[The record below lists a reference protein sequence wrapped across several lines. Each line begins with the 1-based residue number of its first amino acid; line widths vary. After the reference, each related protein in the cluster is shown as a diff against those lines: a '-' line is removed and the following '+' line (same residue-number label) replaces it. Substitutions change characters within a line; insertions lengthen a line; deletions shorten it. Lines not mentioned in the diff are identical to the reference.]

1 MCQYVGGKMAS
12 SLNKYDNLALEASA
26 GTGKTFQLA
35 MRVAGML
42 LTGAA
47 PRDILCLTFTK
58 KATAEMKERI
68 IKFINGFAEGTA
80 DKSEYEFI
88 TPLMQKYA
96 EKLNVPFNDN
106 FIKEKAVTARDNL
119 FSHFSELN
127 IKTID
132 AFNNTI
138 LRIFPFEAGFRPDFD
153 VQSDEETA
161 QIKRTAFYQL
171 ISEVLI
177 DNKWKQ
183 ILDNIYPVLGVQ
195 TVALISTLQ
204 KYAEYVAD
212 NILKLEN
219 AVKNAPDLDSII
231 DMISKAVTLQKEIP
245 ELCQKF
251 KKTFEQDN
259 LGVRQA
265 NAVEKL
271 DYKDIQDISDIPFF
285 KNTLDE
291 TPNFK
296 KYEFTQKQ
304 YTLRDKIFDKLQE
317 YWLLYGDIITSL
329 SLNLGKSLNDKMD
342 ILKKEQNMLTYSDI
356 SNAVYYM
363 LATDNSKIDKDYLY
377 FRLDGKINHLLIDEF
392 QDTSISQW
400 LTLKPLAEEAMAG
413 LGQHDKVGSFF
424 YVGDPKQ
431 NIYRFRGGSSSLF
444 RLLLKEYKNKL
455 SSKTLDTNYR
465 SGKNIVDIVNQLSN
479 DIYKQYGEN
488 FAIFNIDQKA
498 YKENGDGYVEITHK
512 LDKQDK
518 EEDAYYLTYCLDK
531 IKMCIEKGFQYKDI
545 AILTVSNSH
554 GKDIIDYLEDNE
566 IPVQAETSANLT
578 SSPVF
583 NIIMALAEFIETDDD
598 YAFFKFLYTSP
609 KAAQNNI
616 MQDKDLLRSEKNKVK
631 DMLKNIEGLSIF
643 DKLLYLSSKLDLQSR
658 FNSSPDYY
666 VCFDVISKTA
676 ANETNISDFKEAVY
690 KAASGEQALSASQKN
705 AVTVMTIHKSKGLQF
720 NVVLLPNLARDITI
734 NAKNSSL
741 FVADNNVFGDSTLC
755 CVYSKKQ
762 YPYISGTK
770 AEEYMKNENMLTLQD
785 SVNMLYVAMT
795 RAEKALFINAE
806 IPKDMPLK
814 ISHIAGVCFP
824 ENVVKGTLK
833 AEKKAEKEQAKSV
846 TIDCNINKE
855 RKLIETKAFYSK
867 KENVTHD
874 YLSAL
879 AGSCLHA
886 GLFMLEYGR
895 EESILSAEK
904 CMYAKYGSAL
914 DEKTFA
920 DIKKQLLTVYNH
932 KQWQQLFNGRVFKE
946 RRIGENNNL
955 YSVDIYSEMEDKI
968 VIMDYKTG
976 TLNDNILN
984 EYKKQLYKYADI
996 LKKLYNKKTE
1006 CCIFHVDKGIF
1017 TF

>member
-1 MCQYVGGKMAS
+1 MAS

-68 IKFINGFAEGTA
+68 IKFINSFAEGTA

-88 TPLMQKYA
+88 TPLMKKYA
-96 EKLNVPFNDN
+96 EKLNEPFNDE
-106 FIKEKAVTARDNL
+106 FIKEKALKARDNL

-153 VQSDEETA
+153 IQSDEETA
-161 QIKRTAFYQL
+161 KIKRTAFYQL
-171 ISEVLI
+171 ISEVLT
-177 DNKWKQ
+177 DSKWKQ
-183 ILDNIYPVLGVQ
+183 VLDNIYPVLEIQ
-195 TVALISTLQ
+195 TVSLISTLQ
-204 KYAEYVAD
+204 NYAEYVAD

-219 AVKNAPDLDSII
+219 EINNAPKLDDII
-231 DMISKAVTLQKEIP
+231 SMISKALNLQKEIP

-251 KKTFEQDN
+251 KATFEQDK
-259 LGVRQA
+259 LGARQA
-265 NAVEKL
+265 GAVAKL
-271 DYKDIQDISDIPFF
+271 DYKKIKDIIDIPFF
-285 KNTLDE
+285 KNKLDE
-291 TPNFK
+291 YSTFN
-296 KYEFTQKQ
+296 KYTFSPAQ
-304 YTLRDKIFDKLQE
+304 YTLRDNIYNKLQE
-317 YWLLYGDIITSL
+317 YWLLYGNIITSL
-329 SLNLGKSLNDKMD
+329 ALNLGKSLNEKMD
-342 ILKKEQNMLTYSDI
+342 ILKREQNMLTYSDI

-363 LATDNSKIDKDYLY
+363 LAADNSKIDKDYLY
-377 FRLDGKINHLLIDEF
+377 FRLDGRINHLLIDEF

-413 LGQHDKVGSFF
+413 VGQYDKVGSFF

-444 RLLLKEYKNKL
+444 RLLLMEYKNKL

-465 SGKNIVDIVNQLSN
+465 SGKNIVDTVNKISN
-479 DIYKQYGEN
+479 NIYKQYGDN

-498 YKENGDGYVEITHK
+498 YKENGDGYVEITHQI
-512 LDKQDK
+512 DKQDK

-531 IKMCIEKGFQYKDI
+531 IKMCIQKGFQYKDI
-545 AILTVSNSH
+545 AILTVSNKH
-554 GKDIIDYLEDNE
+554 GKEIIDYLEDNK

-598 YAFFKFLYTSP
+598 YAFFRYLYTSP
-609 KAAQNNI
+609 KAANNNI
-616 MQDKDLLRSEKNKVK
+616 MQDKSLLNIEKNKIK
-631 DMLKNIEGLSIF
+631 NILNNIEGLSIF
-643 DKLLYLSSKLDLQSR
+643 DKLLYVSNKLDLQSR

-676 ANETNISDFKEAVY
+676 PNETNIADFTEAVY
-690 KAASGEQALSASQKN
+690 KAASGEQALSAAQKN

-720 NVVLLPNLARDITI
+720 NVVLLPNLAREVSI
-734 NAKNSSL
+734 NARNSSL
-741 FVADNNVFGDSTLC
+741 FIADNNIFGDSKLC
-755 CVYSKKQ
+755 CVYSKTL
-762 YPYISGTK
+762 YPYIENTK
-770 AEEYMKNENMLTLQD
+770 ADEYMKNENMLVLQD
-785 SVNMLYVAMT
+785 SINMLYVAMT

-806 IPKDMPLK
+806 LPKKDTFST
-814 ISHIAGVCFP
+814 ISQFIGYLVP
-824 ENVVKGTLK
+824 EQVKLGTLK
-833 AEKKAEKEQAKSV
+833 AETKKEKEQIKSV
-846 TIDCNINKE
+846 EININIEKE
-855 RKLIETKAFYSK
+855 RKLIDTKAFYSK
-867 KENVTHD
+867 KENITHN

-886 GLFMLEYGR
+886 GLFMLEYGK
-895 EESILSAEK
+895 EETIALAEK
-904 CMYAKYGSAL
+904 CMLAKYGSAL
-914 DEKTFA
+914 DVKTFA
-920 DIKKQLLTVYNH
+920 EIKKQLHTVYNN

-946 RRIGENNNL
+946 RRIGKDNSL

-976 TLNDNILN
+976 TLNDKILN
-984 EYKKQLYKYADI
+984 EYKKQLFKYAEI

-1006 CCIFHVDKGIF
+1006 CCILHMEKGIF
-1017 TF
+1017 NF

>member
-96 EKLNVPFNDN
+96 EKLNEPFNDN

-291 TPNFK
+291 APNFK

-531 IKMCIEKGFQYKDI
+531 IKMCIDKGFQYKDI

-616 MQDKDLLRSEKNKVK
+616 MQDKDLLRSEKNKIK

-690 KAASGEQALSASQKN
+690 KAASSEQALSASQKN

-762 YPYISGTK
+762 YPYIAGTK

-920 DIKKQLLTVYNH
+920 DIKKQLLTVYNN

-1006 CCIFHVDKGIF
+1006 CCIFHMDKGIF

>member
-12 SLNKYDNLALEASA
+12 SLNKYENLALEASA

-68 IKFINGFAEGTA
+68 IKFINSFAEGTA

-88 TPLMQKYA
+88 TPLMKKYA
-96 EKLNVPFNDN
+96 EKLNEPFDDN
-106 FIKEKAVTARDNL
+106 FIKEKALTARDNL

-171 ISEVLI
+171 ISEVLT

-183 ILDNIYPVLGVQ
+183 ILDTIYPVLGVQ
-195 TVALISTLQ
+195 TVSLISTLQ

-219 AVKNAPDLDSII
+219 AVNNTLKLDDII
-231 DMISKAVTLQKEIP
+231 NMISSAVNLQKEIP
-245 ELCQKF
+245 DLCQKF
-251 KKTFEQDN
+251 KKTFDYDSLKVNQMK
-259 LGVRQA
+259 
-265 NAVEKL
+265 AVDKL

-285 KNTLDE
+285 KNILDE
-291 TPNFK
+291 APNFK
-296 KYEFTQKQ
+296 KYEFSQKQ
-304 YTLRDKIFDKLQE
+304 YTLRDKIFNKLQE
-317 YWLLYGDIITSL
+317 YWLLYGNILTSL
-329 SLNLGKSLNDKMD
+329 ALNLGKSLNEKMD

-363 LATDNSKIDKDYLY
+363 LATDSSKIDKDYLY
-377 FRLDGKINHLLIDEF
+377 FRLDGRINHLLIDEF

-444 RLLLKEYKNKL
+444 RMLLKEYKDKL
-455 SSKTLDTNYR
+455 LSKTLDTNYR
-465 SGKNIVDIVNQLSN
+465 SGKNIVDIVNKISN
-479 DIYKQYGEN
+479 KIYKQYGEN

-498 YKENGDGYVEITHK
+498 YKENGDGYVEITHN
-512 LDKQDK
+512 LDKESK

-531 IKMCIEKGFQYKDI
+531 IKMCIDKGFQYKDI

-554 GKDIIDYLEDNE
+554 GKDIIDYLEDNN

-598 YAFFKFLYTSP
+598 YAFFRFLYTSP
-609 KAAQNNI
+609 KAAQNSI
-616 MQDKDLLRSEKNKVK
+616 MQDKGLLKHEKNKIK
-631 DMLKNIEGLSIF
+631 NMLNNIEGLSIF
-643 DKLLYLSSKLDLQSR
+643 DKLLYLSNKLDLQSR

-676 ANETNISDFKEAVY
+676 PNETNISNFKEAVY
-690 KAASGEQALSASQKN
+690 KAASSEQALSAVQKN

-720 NVVLLPNLARDITI
+720 NVVLLPNLARDINI
-734 NAKNSSL
+734 NARNSSL
-741 FVADNNVFGDSTLC
+741 FVADNNIFGDSKLC

-762 YPYISGTK
+762 YPYIAGTK
-770 AEEYMKNENMLTLQD
+770 AEEYMENENMLTLQD
-785 SVNMLYVAMT
+785 SINMLYVAMT

-814 ISHIAGVCFP
+814 ISHIVGVCFP
-824 ENVVKGTLK
+824 EPVHLGTLK
-833 AEKKAEKEQAKSV
+833 AEKKEEKEQIKSIN
-846 TIDCNINKE
+846 IDFNINKE
-855 RKLIETKAFYSK
+855 KKLIETKAFYSK

-879 AGSCLHA
+879 TGSCLHA
-886 GLFMLEYGR
+886 GLFMLEYGK
-895 EESILSAEK
+895 EETIALAEK
-904 CMYAKYGSAL
+904 CMFAKYGSAL
-914 DEKTFA
+914 DNKTFA
-920 DIKKQLLTVYNH
+920 EIKKQLHTVYNN

-955 YSVDIYSEMEDKI
+955 YSVDIYSEMDDKI

-976 TLNDNILN
+976 TLNDKILDD
-984 EYKKQLYKYADI
+984 YKKQLFKYAEI

-1006 CCIFHVDKGIF
+1006 CCIFHMDKGIF
-1017 TF
+1017 VF

>member
-96 EKLNVPFNDN
+96 EKLNEPFNDN

-291 TPNFK
+291 APNFK

-531 IKMCIEKGFQYKDI
+531 IKMCIDKGFQYKDI

-616 MQDKDLLRSEKNKVK
+616 MQDKDLLRSEKNKIK

-690 KAASGEQALSASQKN
+690 KAASSEQALSASQKN

-904 CMYAKYGSAL
+904 CMYAKYGSVL

-920 DIKKQLLTVYNH
+920 DIKKQLLTVYNN

-1006 CCIFHVDKGIF
+1006 CCIFHMDKGIF

>member
-88 TPLMQKYA
+88 TPLMKKYV
-96 EKLNVPFNDN
+96 EKLKEPFNDN

-153 VQSDEETA
+153 IQSDEETA
-161 QIKRTAFYQL
+161 QIKKTAFYQL
-171 ISEVLI
+171 ISEVLTN
-177 DNKWKQ
+177 NKWKQ
-183 ILDNIYPVLGVQ
+183 ILDSIYPVLGVQ
-195 TVALISTLQ
+195 TVSLISTLQ

-219 AVKNAPDLDSII
+219 AVNNAPKLDDII
-231 DMISKAVTLQKEIP
+231 NMLSNAKALQKEIP

-251 KKTFEQDN
+251 KKTFDYDSLKVNQMK
-259 LGVRQA
+259 
-265 NAVEKL
+265 AVDKL

-285 KNTLDE
+285 KNILDE
-291 TPNFK
+291 APNFK
-296 KYEFTQKQ
+296 KFDFSQKQ

-317 YWLLYGDIITSL
+317 YWLLYGDIITGL
-329 SLNLGKSLNDKMD
+329 SLNLGKSLNEKMD

-363 LATDNSKIDKDYLY
+363 LATDNTKIDKDYLY
-377 FRLDGKINHLLIDEF
+377 FRLDGRINHLLIDEF

-444 RLLLKEYKNKL
+444 RLLLKEYKDKL

-465 SGKNIVDIVNQLSN
+465 SGKNIVDIVNRLSN
-479 DIYKQYGEN
+479 DIYKRYGDS

-498 YKENGDGYVEITHK
+498 YKANGDGYVEITHK
-512 LDKQDK
+512 LDKESKD
-518 EEDAYYLTYCLDK
+518 EDAYYLTYCLDK
-531 IKMCIEKGFQYKDI
+531 IKMCLKNGFQYKDI

-554 GKDIIDYLEDNE
+554 GKDIIDYLEDND

-598 YAFFKFLYTSP
+598 FAFFRFLYTSP
-609 KAAQNNI
+609 KAAQNNM
-616 MQDKDLLRSEKNKVK
+616 MQDKGLLTAEKNKIK
-631 DMLKNIEGLSIF
+631 NMINNIEGLSIF
-643 DKLLYLSSKLDLQSR
+643 DKLIHLSNQLDLQSR

-666 VCFDVISKTA
+666 ACFDVISKTA
-676 ANETNISDFKEAVY
+676 PNETNIADFKEAVY
-690 KAASGEQALSASQKN
+690 KAASSEQALSAAQKN

-720 NVVLLPNLARDITI
+720 NVVILPNLARDITI
-734 NAKNSSL
+734 NARNSSL
-741 FVADNNVFGDSTLC
+741 FIADNNVFGDSKLC

-762 YPYISGTK
+762 YPYIADTK
-770 AEEYMKNENMLTLQD
+770 AEEYMNNENMLTLQD

-814 ISHIAGVCFP
+814 ISHIVGVCFP
-824 ENVVKGTLK
+824 EKEELGVLK
-833 AEKKAEKEQAKSV
+833 ADKKQEKEQAK
-846 TIDCNINKE
+846 TADINIIIDKE
-855 RKLIETKAFYSK
+855 KEMIEKKAFYSK
-867 KENVTHD
+867 KENITHD
-874 YLSAL
+874 YISAL

-886 GLFMLEYGR
+886 GLFMLEYGK
-895 EESILSAEK
+895 EETLKQAEK
-904 CMYAKYGSAL
+904 CMYAKFGASL

-920 DIKKQLLTVYNH
+920 DVKKQLHTVYNN

-946 RRIGENNNL
+946 RHIGKDNNL

-976 TLNDNILN
+976 TLNDKILDK
-984 EYKKQLYKYADI
+984 YKDQLFKYAEI

-1006 CCIFHVDKGIF
+1006 CCIFHMEKGIF
-1017 TF
+1017 NF